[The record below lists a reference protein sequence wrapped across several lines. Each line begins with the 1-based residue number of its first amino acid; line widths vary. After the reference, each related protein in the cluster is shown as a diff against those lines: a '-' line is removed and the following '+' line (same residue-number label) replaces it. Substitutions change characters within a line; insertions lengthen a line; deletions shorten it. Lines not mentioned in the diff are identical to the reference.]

1 VKVEQ
6 ALGLL
11 PALEAI
17 GPLRGLV
24 LASSSPDERSR
35 WGSAAPF
42 LTVGKWTVGTE
53 ALQRAIPRALER
65 ITAHLSSLYH
75 EYAAALDATDRGD
88 PATAASHLLAA
99 ARLEAAVGRSSAAL
113 QWGEVALRL
122 AEGLHQR
129 KSEIEVLVFCGRVA
143 TTQRNFALAARH
155 YQRALV
161 LAEAELD
168 HVGAVA
174 ANEGQGMV
182 ALSQGQLQGAAVW
195 LGRGLRLADGPDD
208 GPSRAR
214 MQRALAEVLHRQGNP
229 EVAAELLQQSRE
241 TLEEHG
247 DALEV
252 ARTLDAQGR
261 LDLALAR
268 HQPALAAFREALAWE
283 RRAGTDPQ
291 SECDIRLHL
300 ADLHLSL
307 GQMTDAEQETRTAER
322 LAIQHNLGRRLV
334 EIYARLGTLRGRQ
347 GAETGF
353 VFFEQALQLCR
364 LLDPGSAAGSSA
376 RATSWWPPAVV
387 PCSTRSSPTS
397 GRSQRCRL
405 GGCPPPTVLGSPALP
420 ASSSSSRP
428 SSRCWDSRRRG
439 SSREG

>member
-1 VKVEQ
+1 VRVEQ

-11 PALEAI
+11 PALEAL

-24 LASSSPDERSR
+24 LASSAPDERAR

-42 LTVGKWTVGTE
+42 LTVGKWRVGTE
-53 ALQRAIPRALER
+53 ALRRAIPRVLEK
-65 ITAHLSSLYH
+65 ITEHLSALYH
-75 EYAAALDATDRGD
+75 AYTSALDAIDQND
-88 PATAASHLLAA
+88 PATAAAHLLVA
-99 ARLEAAVGRSSAAL
+99 ARLEAGVGRSSAAL
-113 QWGEVALRL
+113 QWGEAALRL

-143 TTQRNFALAARH
+143 STQRNFALAARH

-168 HVGAVA
+168 HIGAVA

-182 ALSQGQLQGAAVW
+182 ALSQGELQGAAVW
-195 LGRGLRLADGPDD
+195 LGRGLQLAEGPDD

-214 MQRALAEVLHRQGNP
+214 MQRALAEVLRRQGNP
-229 EVAAELLQQSRE
+229 EVAAELLKQSRE
-241 TLEEHG
+241 SFEEQG
-247 DALEV
+247 DALGV
-252 ARTLDAQGR
+252 ARTLDAQGQH
-261 LDLALAR
+261 DLALAR
-268 HQPALAAFREALAWE
+268 YQPALMAFREALAWE

-291 SECDIRLHL
+291 AECDIRLHL

-307 GQMTDAEQETRTAER
+307 DQMTDAEQETRTAER
-322 LAIQHNLGRRLV
+322 IAIQHNLGRRLV

-364 LLDPGSAAGSSA
+364 LLDPNSVLEAEVYQRYGHFKQRLGRIEEARGWLERARDLLAAAG
-376 RATSWWPPAVV
+376 
-387 PCSTRSSPTS
+387 
-397 GRSQRCRL
+397 
-405 GGCPPPTVLGSPALP
+405 GGAPLEEVLADIEALPTV
-420 ASSSSSRP
+420 
-428 SSRCWDSRRRG
+428 
-439 SSREG
+439 